1 MTGMTCGPSSFYSIY
16 GAMVFV
22 QERHKEPSLSAHNV
36 YKWGLWNWLIM
47 TSILI
52 VIVKLIQIH
61 FKTENTFQ
69 MSNPR
74 EECIHYALAFVGFL
88 LSKIR
93 VMRLTRMGKALSG
106 Q

>member
-1 MTGMTCGPSSFYSIY
+1 M
-16 GAMVFV
+16 
-22 QERHKEPSLSAHNV
+22 SAHNV
-36 YKWGLWNWLIM
+36 YKLGLWNWLIM

-69 MSNPR
+69 MSSPR
-74 EECIHYALAFVGFL
+74 KECIHYALAFVGLL

-93 VMRLTRMGKALSG
+93 VIRLTRMVKALSG